1 MHFLGRR
8 QGGALGSLVSPET
21 RVARTSPY
29 GQDEKAQR
37 TGEAVGTWPPDSVEQ
52 QPPSGRLRPGP
63 AGVRMSPGG
72 PHTWASR
79 TQARW
84 GAARVEG
91 GVERSPG
98 VGLPRERRQWGP
110 GSPGRKGIRRRGGL
124 SGGGVREKPRL
135 LGLGVH
141 AAEAGLRS
149 HQARLAPSATPRPSG
164 RLPQPDGSSCS
175 VSGTPLLH
183 EHCLGQEAAGP
194 PVPSLSG
201 QAGCGPWG
209 W

>member
-124 SGGGVREKPRL
+124 SGGWLGRNRGCWAWACTQQRQGCALIKPDSL
-135 LGLGVH
+135 HLQPPDPQVGS
-141 AAEAGLRS
+141 RS
-149 HQARLAPSATPRPSG
+149 LMAVLAVSQGHP
-164 RLPQPDGSSCS
+164 CS
-175 VSGTPLLH
+175 MST
-183 EHCLGQEAAGP
+183 A
-194 PVPSLSG
+194 
-201 QAGCGPWG
+201 
-209 W
+209 